1 MPVVPALWMTALH
14 PLYQLLQDL
23 PLVPSMID
31 GENWPTFVIEDDEAS
46 LYDYYL
52 RQAFYL

>member
-1 MPVVPALWMTALH
+1 VLWMTALH

-23 PLVPSMID
+23 PLAPWMID
-31 GENWPTFVIEDDEAS
+31 GENWPTFVIEDDEVS

-52 RQAFYL
+52 QQAFYL